1 MLRHA
6 RVLVLTAV
14 GAIALGAAGCAS
26 APEGSVE
33 AAPVKC
39 PEGSDCYD
47 VPKAIGD
54 GGSFSIE
61 AGEFFFRNLT
71 GTYWAGDIEVTLDDV
86 GGAEHNIV
94 IIGAN
99 EGSDGPPIAQALPGD
114 SATGTV
120 NLFEG
125 DYVFYCS
132 IPGHRAQGMEGQIT
146 VYATQDEAEANLP
159 DEIVSGGG
167 SEGDTASESTSPSES
182 GSETE
187 SASPSETTSE
197 TASPTAS
204 ETSTGA

>member
-14 GAIALGAAGCAS
+14 GAVALGAAGCAS
-26 APEGSVE
+26 VPEGSVD
-33 AAPVKC
+33 AAAVQC

-54 GGSFSIE
+54 GGSFTIE
-61 AGEFFFRNLT
+61 AGEFFFQNLT

-94 IIGAN
+94 VIGAN
-99 EGSDGPPIAQALPGD
+99 EGSDGPPIAQALPGE

-125 DYVFYCS
+125 DYIFYCS
-132 IPGHRAQGMEGQIT
+132 IPGHRAQGMEGELT
-146 VYATQDEAEANLP
+146 VYATQDEAEANLA
-159 DEIVSGGG
+159 DETQSGDASETPTEGG
-167 SEGDTASESTSPSES
+167 SASESESASEST
-182 GSETE
+182 
-187 SASPSETTSE
+187 SPSETTSE
-197 TASPTAS
+197 TASPTAT
-204 ETSTGA
+204 ETATGA

>member
-14 GAIALGAAGCAS
+14 GAVALGAAGCAS
-26 APEGSVE
+26 VPEGSVD
-33 AAPVKC
+33 AAAVQC

-61 AGEFFFRNLT
+61 AGEFFFQNLT
-71 GTYWAGDIEVTLDDV
+71 GTYWSGDIEVTLDDV

-99 EGSDGPPIAQALPGD
+99 EGSDGPPIAQALPGE

-132 IPGHRAQGMEGQIT
+132 IPGHRAQGMEGELT

-159 DEIVSGGG
+159 GRHPLRWRLRDPDRGWLGLRVGV
-167 SEGDTASESTSPSES
+167 ESTSPSETS
-182 GSETE
+182 SE
-187 SASPSETTSE
+187 SASPTATE
-197 TASPTAS
+197 TATDA
-204 ETSTGA
+204 

>member
-14 GAIALGAAGCAS
+14 GAVALGAAGCAS
-26 APEGSVE
+26 VPEGSVD
-33 AAPVKC
+33 AAAVQC

-61 AGEFFFRNLT
+61 AGEFFFQNLT
-71 GTYWAGDIEVTLDDV
+71 GTYWSGDIEVTLDDV

-99 EGSDGPPIAQALPGD
+99 EGSDGPPIAQALPGE

-125 DYVFYCS
+125 DYVFYCA
-132 IPGHRAQGMEGQIT
+132 IPGHRAQGMEGELT

-159 DEIVSGGG
+159 DDILSGGG
-167 SEGDTASESTSPSES
+167 SETPTEGGSAS
-182 GSETE
+182 E
-187 SASPSETTSE
+187 SASPSETSSE
-197 TASPTAS
+197 SASPTAT
-204 ETSTGA
+204 ETATDA